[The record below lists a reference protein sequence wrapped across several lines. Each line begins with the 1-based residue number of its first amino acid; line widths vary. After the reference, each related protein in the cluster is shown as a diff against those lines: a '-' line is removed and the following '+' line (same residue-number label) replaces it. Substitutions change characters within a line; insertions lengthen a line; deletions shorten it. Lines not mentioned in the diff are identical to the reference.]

1 MPNTISV
8 EKVNLF
14 LRDKN
19 LDVRKVGSGRMY
31 DQKVTPD
38 VMTTI
43 CSVIVAYVGSA
54 HARADKTF
62 TIHNLWKTPEFN
74 EIVTGV
80 FTKPDAIIDIAR
92 HEYDKFIGQPLHVLY
107 HAGILSQ
114 EKRGQSLLYTV
125 KEPEWV
131 SLLAHSEENCVV
143 FLWCYIEKML
153 EESGIS
159 KKFANFYDNPNTKT
173 YGVAI
178 RAYIDLFLKHTP
190 INGETEIR
198 RIFAK
203 VMNIPAFKRKT
214 HGTIRGRCSKSK
226 ITLSDIRYNQPNW
239 RDIASGKP
247 KDVPRKQYRT
257 RRPAHSGFTQKVVRD
272 VKQHHGN
279 TAEIHDS
286 NEGASVDVDGHHI
299 LPKSIYPELSNIREN
314 IIVLTPNQ
322 HRVAHGGATHH
333 ISPGFQLFCLIRKID
348 SIEACEKDP
357 NCIFYNVGIFKKML
371 SALGIPN
378 ADRPEHNFD
387 DLRRIIMAH
396 YAQSH

>member
-1 MPNTISV
+1 MSNAISV
-8 EKVNLF
+8 KKVSIF

-19 LDVRKVGSGRMY
+19 LNVREVGSGRIY

-38 VMTTI
+38 VMTAM
-43 CSVIVAYVGSA
+43 CSVIVAHAGRESA
-54 HARADKTF
+54 LADSTF
-62 TIHNLWKTPEFN
+62 TIKDLWETPEFN

-80 FTKPDAIIDIAR
+80 FTKPNAITDVAH

-114 EKRGQSLLYTV
+114 KRQGNTLLYTV
-125 KEPEWV
+125 KEPKWV

-143 FLWCYIEKML
+143 FLWHYIEKML
-153 EESGIS
+153 EESGILN
-159 KKFANFYDNPNTKT
+159 KFADFYSNPNAQT
-173 YGVAI
+173 YSVAL
-178 RAYIDLFLKHTP
+178 RAYTDLFLQHTP

-214 HGTIRGRCSKSK
+214 RGTIRGCCSKSK
-226 ITLSDIRYNQPNW
+226 ITLADIRYNQPNW

-247 KDVPRKQYRT
+247 KEISRKRH
-257 RRPAHSGFTQKVVRD
+257 RAGKPVHSGFTQKVIRD

-279 TAEIHDS
+279 AAEIHDS
-286 NEGASVDVDGHHI
+286 NEGVSVGVDGHHI
-299 LPKSIYPELSNIREN
+299 LPKSIYPELSNLREN

-322 HRVAHGGATHH
+322 HRVAHRKGAHDVN
-333 ISPGFQLFCLIRKID
+333 PGFQLFCLIRKID

-357 NCIFYNVGIFKKML
+357 GCVFYDVSIFKKML

-378 ADRPEHNFD
+378 ADRREHNFD
-387 DLRRIIMAH
+387 DLRRIVMAH
-396 YAQSH
+396 YTRSN

>member
-1 MPNTISV
+1 MPNAISV
-8 EKVNLF
+8 KKVNRF

-19 LDVRKVGSGRMY
+19 LNVREVGSGRIY

-38 VMTTI
+38 VMTTM
-43 CSVIVAYVGSA
+43 CSVIVAHAGLGSA
-54 HARADKTF
+54 LADSTF
-62 TIHNLWKTPEFN
+62 TIKNLWETPEFN

-80 FTKPDAIIDIAR
+80 FTKPDAITDVAH

-114 EKRGQSLLYTV
+114 KNRGKALLYTV
-125 KEPEWV
+125 KEPKWV

-153 EESGIS
+153 EESGIFN
-159 KKFANFYDNPNTKT
+159 KFTNFYDNPNAQT
-173 YGVAI
+173 YSAAL
-178 RAYIDLFLKHTP
+178 RAYTDLFLQHTP

-214 HGTIRGRCSKSK
+214 RGTIRGHCSKSK

-239 RDIASGKP
+239 CDIASGKP
-247 KDVPRKQYRT
+247 KEVSRKRH
-257 RRPAHSGFTQKVVRD
+257 RAGKPVHSGFTQKVIRD
-272 VKQHHGN
+272 VKRHHGN

-286 NEGASVDVDGHHI
+286 NEGVSVGVDGHHI

-314 IIVLTPNQ
+314 IIVLAPNQ
-322 HRVAHGGATHH
+322 HRVAHRKGTHD
-333 ISPGFQLFCLIRKID
+333 INPGFQLFCLIRKID

-357 NCIFYNVGIFKKML
+357 DCIFYNVDVFKKML
-371 SALGIPN
+371 SVIGIPD
-378 ADRPEHNFD
+378 ADRSGHNFD
-387 DLRRIIMAH
+387 DLRRIVMTH
-396 YAQSH
+396 YTLSD